1 MGMRD
6 GFGDVRSILARMNRS
21 TKLALASC
29 LCASL
34 AACGSEQSVNTE
46 GNSLSHASNN
56 MSDAGAWAF
65 DGTNMDERW
74 SEDPT
79 IMEPDYPFAGAQ
91 PGFGS
96 QAFTS
101 DD

>member
-1 MGMRD
+1 MTSLKPSQPS
-6 GFGDVRSILARMNRS
+6 VRCLVVRAIVFSITA
-21 TKLALASC
+21 C
-29 LCASL
+29 LCG
-34 AACGSEQSVNTE
+34 CDSEQSVNAE
-46 GNSLSHASNN
+46 QGGDRLSHASNN
-56 MSDAGAWAF
+56 IGDQGSWAF

-74 SEDPT
+74 DEDPT
-79 IMEPDYPFAGAQ
+79 VMEPDYPFAGAQ

>member
-1 MGMRD
+1 MHLHTRLD
-6 GFGDVRSILARMNRS
+6 SRCTRRFS
-21 TKLALASC
+21 ALLITAVFPWWMS
-29 LCASL
+29 
-34 AACGSEQSVNTE
+34 ACGSEQSVNTQQD
-46 GNSLSHASNN
+46 GDRLAHASNN
-56 MSDAGAWAF
+56 ISDSGAWSF

-79 IMEPDYPFAGAQ
+79 VMEPDYPFAGAQ

>member
-1 MGMRD
+1 MQLSPKSHSRRT
-6 GFGDVRSILARMNRS
+6 VRLG
-21 TKLALASC
+21 
-29 LCASL
+29 SL
-34 AACGSEQSVNTE
+34 LVAAITAFWMSACGSEQSVNTQQD
-46 GNSLSHASNN
+46 GDRLSHASNN
-56 MSDAGAWAF
+56 ISDSGAWSY

-79 IMEPDYPFAGAQ
+79 VMEPDYPFAGAQ

-101 DD
+101 DR